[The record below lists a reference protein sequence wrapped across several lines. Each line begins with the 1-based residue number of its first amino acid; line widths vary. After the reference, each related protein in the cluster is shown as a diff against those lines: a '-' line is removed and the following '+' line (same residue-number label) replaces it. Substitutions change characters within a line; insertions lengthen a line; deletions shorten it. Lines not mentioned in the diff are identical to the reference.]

1 MSRAVHDIRREPPH
15 FNPQQEIVM
24 MTEAKCP
31 FHSGQAA
38 HATSVPGRTNRDWWP
53 NQLNMKLLRQHSAL
67 GEVLLQ

>member
-1 MSRAVHDIRREPPH
+1 
-15 FNPQQEIVM
+15 M